1 MKIAIVT
8 DGVVGAVGEH
18 WQLFPNT
25 SFPPSG
31 PNDAFLQK
39 QSALKVLES
48 LAYDASTEKLE
59 PCPPYVEGDCVAV
72 VRVVPL
78 TVEDLNT
85 LEANKKAAIKNDII
99 QQTQARLDT
108 FAQTRNYDNI
118 LSACT
123 YATSPTV
130 KFSTEGQ
137 YCVTARDAT
146 WAKLLGILSE
156 VEAGTRPV
164 PTGYAEI
171 EPELPPLV
179 WPN

>member
-1 MKIAIVT
+1 MKIAIVNN
-8 DGVVGAVGEH
+8 GVVGAIGNY
-18 WQLFPNT
+18 WDLFPNT

-31 PNDAFLQK
+31 PNDAFLQE
-39 QSALKVLES
+39 QSAMTVLES
-48 LAYDASTEKLE
+48 LTYDASTEKLE
-59 PCPPYVEGDCVAV
+59 ACEPYVDGAFVAV

-85 LEANKKAAIKNDII
+85 LEANKKAAVKNDII
-99 QQTQARLDT
+99 QQTQARLDV
-108 FAQTRNYDNI
+108 FAMTRNYDNI

-123 YATSPTV
+123 YATSPTA
-130 KFSTEGQ
+130 KFATEGQ
-137 YCVTARDAT
+137 YCVEQRDAT
-146 WAKLLGILSE
+146 WAKLLEILAD

-171 EPELPPLV
+171 EPQLPPLV